1 MEDDPNG
8 RQPQLK
14 TTSIEDKL
22 NERRPQKKTTSMGKG
37 RTPLWKSILMEVD
50 PNGSLTGIR

>member
-14 TTSIEDKL
+14 TTSMKDDP
-22 NERRPQKKTTSMGKG
+22 NGRQPQWKKG

-50 PNGSLTGIR
+50 LN